1 MNRTRLIK
9 FRVIHFAILHI
20 LVLRPV
26 TVWCQ
31 QSGSAPAGEVLTLER
46 AVALALQNNRQV
58 KNATLEVGKSEDQIA
73 AFKTKRLPALKLE
86 ATEAYLLT
94 PIELE
99 FKQGDLGV
107 SPTAGPIPDKD
118 TKIRT
123 PRKPMTAITSSIT
136 QPLSQLYRIGLG
148 IDQLEVGRGINQEE
162 LRSQRHLVIDNVKRG
177 YYGLLQTQSSL
188 DAIEETITFY
198 RGLDRLVEEYVK
210 QQTAFKYESLDVKTR
225 LSKSEYDA
233 LTHRNTLAS
242 QREQLNKLLAR
253 DILTEFR
260 VVSVPEMSEF
270 ESDLRAAQA
279 QALRQ
284 RPEVNRA
291 QLQIKYAEYDYKIKR
306 AEYIPDVNL
315 VLNYLSPITSEVLP
329 RNIAF
334 VGLQLSWEYYDWG
347 RKSNEMA
354 AKGKSIEQAKT
365 SSSDLQSQVLLEVNS
380 AHRSLQES
388 RAALRVSQLA
398 QETQREMQR
407 VTLNKYRDQAALLK
421 DVLQVQASSADA
433 NNQYQQAVLS
443 LWTAR
448 ADFEKAIGE
457 E

>member
-1 MNRTRLIK
+1 MNRSRSITLH
-9 FRVIHFAILHI
+9 VIRTAICHLLILH
-20 LVLRPV
+20 PV
-26 TVWCQ
+26 ATWCQ
-31 QSGSAPAGEVLTLER
+31 QSDSVPTRELLTLER
-46 AVALALQNNRQV
+46 AVSLALENNRQV
-58 KNATLEVGKSEDQIA
+58 KNAALEVGRSEDQIA
-73 AFKTKRLPALKLE
+73 AFKTKRLPALKFE
-86 ATEAYLLT
+86 AIEAYLLE
-94 PIELE
+94 PIELS

-123 PRKPMTAITSSIT
+123 GRKPMTAISSSII

-148 IDQLEVGRGINQEE
+148 IDQLEVGRGINEEE
-162 LRSQRHLVIDNVKRG
+162 LRSQRHLVIDNVKRA

-188 DAIEETITFY
+188 DAVEETIKFY

-225 LSKSEYDA
+225 LSRSEYDA
-233 LTHRNTLAS
+233 LTLRNTLAS

-253 DILTEFR
+253 DIRTEFR
-260 VVSVPEMSEF
+260 VVPVPEMSEF
-270 ESDLRAAQA
+270 ETDLGAAQA

-306 AEYIPDVNL
+306 AEYIPDLNFV
-315 VLNYLSPITSEVLP
+315 VNYLSPITSEVLP

-334 VGLQLSWEYYDWG
+334 VGLQLSWEFYDWG

-354 AKGKSIEQAKT
+354 ARSKSIEQAKT
-365 SSSDLQSQVLLEVNS
+365 SSSDLQSQVLLEVNG
-380 AHRSLQES
+380 AYRKLQEN
-388 RAALRVSQLA
+388 RAALRVGQLA
-398 QETQREMQR
+398 QETQREMLR
-407 VTLNKYRDQAALLK
+407 VTLNKYKDQAALLK
-421 DVLQVQASSADA
+421 DVLQVQAASADA

-448 ADFEKAIGE
+448 ADFEKAIGDE
-457 E
+457 

>member
-1 MNRTRLIK
+1 MNRLPLPGL
-9 FRVIHFAILHI
+9 RVIYLPVFYILLLH
-20 LVLRPV
+20 VG
-26 TVWCQ
+26 TGWCQ
-31 QSGSAPAGEVLTLER
+31 SSGPSPTSEVLTLER
-46 AVALALQNNRQV
+46 AVTLALQNNRQV
-58 KNATLEVGKSEDQIA
+58 NNAALELGKSGDQIA
-73 AFKTKRLPALKLE
+73 AFKTKRLPALKLD

-107 SPTAGPIPDKD
+107 PPTGPIPDKD

-123 PRKPMTAITSSIT
+123 PRKPMTAITSSVT

-148 IDQLEVGRGINQEE
+148 IDQLEVGRGINEEE
-162 LRSQRHLVIDNVKRG
+162 LRSQRHLVIDNVKRA

-188 DAIEETITFY
+188 DALEETITFY
-198 RGLDRLVEEYVK
+198 RGLDRLVGEYVK

-225 LSKSEYDA
+225 LSKSDYDA
-233 LTHRNTLAS
+233 LTFRNTLAS
-242 QREQLNKLLAR
+242 QREQLNNLLAR
-253 DILTEFR
+253 DIRTKFR
-260 VVSVPEMSEF
+260 IVPVPEMTEF
-270 ESDLRAAQA
+270 ETDLSAAQA

-291 QLQIKYAEYDYKIKR
+291 QLQIKHAEYDYKIKR
-306 AEYIPDVNL
+306 AEYIPDLNL
-315 VLNYLSPITSEVLP
+315 VVNYFSPITSEVLP

-354 AKGKSIEQAKT
+354 ARSKSIEQAKT

-380 AHRSLQES
+380 AYRKLQES

-398 QETQREMQR
+398 QETQQEMLR
-407 VTLNKYRDQAALLK
+407 VAMNKYKDQSALLK

-433 NNQYQQAVLS
+433 NKQYQQALLS